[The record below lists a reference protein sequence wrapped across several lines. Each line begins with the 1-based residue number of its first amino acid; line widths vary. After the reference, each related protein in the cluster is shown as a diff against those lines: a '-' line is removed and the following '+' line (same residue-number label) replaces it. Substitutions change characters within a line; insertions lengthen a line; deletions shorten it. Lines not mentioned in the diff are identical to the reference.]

1 MRVAEGSLPAWR
13 VCLFVCLVAL
23 AEGVE
28 WLRWRERGDVIDR
41 MLGGAEMGWWERK
54 EGGRKREKEMDLVV
68 LHVTVVFGL
77 VVAIRMPD

>member
-13 VCLFVCLVAL
+13 GLFVCLFWWAL

-54 EGGRKREKEMDLVV
+54 E
-68 LHVTVVFGL
+68 
-77 VVAIRMPD
+77 